1 VLGQTG
7 HGVGFVHADLELE
20 RPAGKTVFEVAVHA
34 DRVRHHAAVF
44 DGGPVD
50 LGFGQGPG
58 VTVQIQRLPAKSA
71 LQIGCP
77 AFQGIPGQ
85 GLDQGLQISGGR
97 RVGPGVHMV
106 AGVDGEKGVAGVDEG
121 GEGFRGFEMV
131 RIRPETVAPP
141 GFKNTPDRIRHDIG
155 RRAARALVFPHRL
168 LGQNRGYSCFA
179 HSLDMPRRC
188 QPQAIPAAG
197 RKGGSDHLRFQK
209 R

>member
-1 VLGQTG
+1 MPTVCATT
-7 HGVGFVHADLELE
+7 
-20 RPAGKTVFEVAVHA
+20 RPYLAAARWTWAS
-34 DRVRHHAAVF
+34 VR
-44 DGGPVD
+44 GR
-50 LGFGQGPG
+50 

-106 AGVDGEKGVAGVDEG
+106 AGVDGKKGVAGVDEG